1 MTYITKYVKPLSE
14 LKRELETTP
23 ENIKHYMKYEGLQ
36 GDIDSLDYIDLKIKE
51 YHQINSK

>member
-14 LKRELETTP
+14 LKKELETTP
-23 ENIKHYMKYEGLQ
+23 ENIKYYMKYEGLQ
-36 GDIDSLDYIDLKIKE
+36 GNIDSLNYIDLKIKE